1 MIGDTQCFPLY
12 YYEKDDNIMI
22 SLYNDEQERY
32 IRRNGITD
40 FIFNQAKELYG
51 NKVTKEDI
59 FFYVYGFLHLPKYRQ
74 EFSAD
79 LKKSLP
85 RLFLVDEP
93 KIFWQISKAGRDLA
107 DIHLNYENQ
116 KAPEG
121 VIIESNCN
129 NYTVSKMKFP
139 KKDQKDT
146 IIYNNDITIKNIPL
160 EVYNY
165 VVNGRSPVEW
175 IMERYQVKIDKK
187 SGIENNPNDWATEH
201 NQPRYIL
208 DLLLSVMTVSLKT
221 QEIVNSLPD
230 VKFE

>member
-1 MIGDTQCFPLY
+1 M
-12 YYEKDDNIMI
+12 
-22 SLYNDEQERY
+22 
-32 IRRNGITD
+32 
-40 FIFNQAKELYG
+40 
-51 NKVTKEDI
+51 
-59 FFYVYGFLHLPKYRQ
+59 
-74 EFSAD
+74 
-79 LKKSLP
+79 
-85 RLFLVDEP
+85 
-93 KIFWQISKAGRDLA
+93 
-107 DIHLNYENQ
+107 NYENQ
-116 KAPEG
+116 KALEG
-121 VIIESNCN
+121 VIIEGDCS

-139 KKDQKDT
+139 KKDQKDI

-165 VVNGRSPVEW
+165 VINGRSPVEW
-175 IMERYQVKIDKK
+175 IMERYQVKIDKA